1 MYVYNNESIL
11 LVCVAINVLYINI
24 FARNLEKKNVE
35 KLGNESELANL
46 VMQSQTVNVL
56 DYEQTTSL
64 ERM

>member
-1 MYVYNNESIL
+1 MYVYNNESVL

-35 KLGNESELANL
+35 KLGNKSKLANL